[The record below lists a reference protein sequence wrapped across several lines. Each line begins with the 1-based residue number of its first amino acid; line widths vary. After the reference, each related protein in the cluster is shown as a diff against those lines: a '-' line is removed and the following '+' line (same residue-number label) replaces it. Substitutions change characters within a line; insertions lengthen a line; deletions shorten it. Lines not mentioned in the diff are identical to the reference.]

1 MSINLSSISN
11 VANSK
16 STTVATSISSIVG
29 GKTSTNSKV
38 SMASKTTEDS
48 SSKAASTS
56 GSTSTSN
63 LDNKNLSDASLSK
76 WNIIGLPNALND
88 YRNVT
93 YHFQLSLI
101 SEVQKSTDLENASR
115 VVIAESGATEILIE
129 SVESSVSLV
138 PNFRTK
144 NTAWHSFVIKLY
156 EPMAAD
162 LYDKMAVASKALNI
176 KNLPNS
182 RYNLKLYFLGEDP
195 NTGIQQKIGG
205 EWNWP
210 LVVINIDTKMTV
222 AGCYHTLTCSTDS
235 SLGATDTYLRTPVSL
250 SLSGKTLGDYLNSL
264 ASQLNQFYSESYLCD
279 MITYEFK
286 GLNYPSESGTSISTP
301 LDHVVDHTDSTDSV
315 TINPNQATVPDNSLI
330 SAVIDSLLSNSTTA
344 AVMINPGRQE
354 DGSYVPPSDKKAN
367 SYHVMVKSDVELTG
381 YNTFW
386 NDYTRKITY
395 TLIPYNTTRLLGNFQ
410 DTTEINNVDY
420 ANKRASYMGKN
431 NMIQK
436 VYDYI
441 FTGDNTE
448 VLDFNIESNF
458 SYCAIVNYAFG
469 TVNNRSEISGKLAA
483 YNADGSKT
491 QDFKNTINSKVTA
504 GAASLSTLA
513 KNKANSVSN
522 LSKAA
527 NSGSLTSLISSGS
540 DLLDAVGQQYDTISN
555 ISNSSIGSS
564 ISNRVSLA
572 DKKNGNISYID
583 NYDLSNFDASS
594 MVNQVTP
601 VAAKTRSLDS
611 ENNVDFIIDTDP
623 SNKRS
628 MFVGMLEQLYD
639 GTNLVTLNMTVR
651 GDPYWLGASYYGT
664 KYNDITSS
672 DISSTSS
679 PDPTFSCQYPY
690 HKDTGLVLRFK
701 SPVGDDYTSSSKFKN
716 SYFSGLYYIS
726 EITHIFSNGE
736 YRQILQGGLTA
747 GLQMATLNQTA
758 SNNSTTSNKM
768 ASNNLSNLYVDSGT
782 A

>member
-1 MSINLSSISN
+1 MSFNLSSISN
-11 VANSK
+11 IANST
-16 STTVATSISSIVG
+16 SSTVATSISSIVG
-29 GKTSTNSKV
+29 GKQSTSSKV
-38 SMASKTTEDS
+38 STASKNTSNST
-48 SSKAASTS
+48 SKASSTS
-56 GSTSTSN
+56 GSKSIDN

-76 WNIIGLPNALND
+76 WNIIGIPNALND

-93 YHFQLSLI
+93 YHFQLSLM
-101 SEVQKSTDLENASR
+101 SEVQKSTDLSNASR

-182 RYNLKLYFLGEDP
+182 RYNLKLYFIGEDP
-195 NTGIQQKIGG
+195 ITGVQQKIGE

-210 LVVINIDTKMTV
+210 LIIINIDTKMTV
-222 AGCYHTLTCSTDS
+222 AGCYHTLTCTTDS

-250 SLSGKTLGDYLNSL
+250 TLSGKTLGDYLNSL

-286 GLNYPSESGTSISTP
+286 GLNYPSESGTNISTP
-301 LDHVVDHTDSTDSV
+301 LDHIVDHTDSTDSV
-315 TINPNQATVPDNSLI
+315 TLNPNKATVPDNSLI
-330 SAVIDSLLSNSTTA
+330 NGIIDSLLSNSTTA

-381 YNTFW
+381 YNSFW
-386 NDYTRKITY
+386 NDYTRKITF
-395 TLIPYNTTRLLGNFQ
+395 TLVPYNTTRLLGNFQ
-410 DTTEINNVDY
+410 DTTEINNADY

-469 TVNNRSEISGKLAA
+469 TVSDQAEITGKIAS
-483 YNADGSKT
+483 YNSDGSKT
-491 QDFKNTINSKVTA
+491 QDFKNTINSKVAA
-504 GAASLSTLA
+504 GASSLSTLV
-513 KNKANSVSN
+513 KNKATAVSN
-522 LSKAA
+522 LDKAA
-527 NSGSLTSLISSGS
+527 NSSSLTSLISSGS
-540 DLLDAVGQQYDTISN
+540 SLLDAVEKQYTTISN
-555 ISNSSIGSS
+555 ITNSSVGSSIG
-564 ISNRVSLA
+564 NRIPLSE
-572 DKKNGNISYID
+572 KQSGNISYID
-583 NYDLSNFDASS
+583 NVDLSNFDASS

-601 VAAKTRSLDS
+601 VSAKTRPLDS
-611 ENNVDFIIDTDP
+611 EGNIDFIIDSDP

-639 GTNLVTLNMTVR
+639 GTNLISLNMTVR

-664 KYNDITSS
+664 KYNDITSA

-679 PDPTFSCQYPY
+679 SDRTFNCQYPY

-701 SPVGDDYTSSSKFKN
+701 SPVGNDYTSSSKFKN

-736 YRQILQGGLTA
+736 YKQILQGGLTA
-747 GLQMATLNQTA
+747 GLQMATLNQT
-758 SNNSTTSNKM
+758 SSSNSTTSNKT
-768 ASNNLSNLYVDSGT
+768 ASNTKSNLYVDSGT
-782 A
+782 V

>member
-1 MSINLSSISN
+1 
-11 VANSK
+11 
-16 STTVATSISSIVG
+16 
-29 GKTSTNSKV
+29 
-38 SMASKTTEDS
+38 
-48 SSKAASTS
+48 
-56 GSTSTSN
+56 
-63 LDNKNLSDASLSK
+63 
-76 WNIIGLPNALND
+76 
-88 YRNVT
+88 
-93 YHFQLSLI
+93 
-101 SEVQKSTDLENASR
+101 
-115 VVIAESGATEILIE
+115 
-129 SVESSVSLV
+129 
-138 PNFRTK
+138 
-144 NTAWHSFVIKLY
+144 
-156 EPMAAD
+156 
-162 LYDKMAVASKALNI
+162 
-176 KNLPNS
+176 
-182 RYNLKLYFLGEDP
+182 
-195 NTGIQQKIGG
+195 
-205 EWNWP
+205 
-210 LVVINIDTKMTV
+210 
-222 AGCYHTLTCSTDS
+222 
-235 SLGATDTYLRTPVSL
+235 
-250 SLSGKTLGDYLNSL
+250 
-264 ASQLNQFYSESYLCD
+264 
-279 MITYEFK
+279 
-286 GLNYPSESGTSISTP
+286 
-301 LDHVVDHTDSTDSV
+301 
-315 TINPNQATVPDNSLI
+315 
-330 SAVIDSLLSNSTTA
+330 
-344 AVMINPGRQE
+344 
-354 DGSYVPPSDKKAN
+354 
-367 SYHVMVKSDVELTG
+367 
-381 YNTFW
+381 
-386 NDYTRKITY
+386 
-395 TLIPYNTTRLLGNFQ
+395 
-410 DTTEINNVDY
+410 
-420 ANKRASYMGKN
+420 
-431 NMIQK
+431 MIQK

-469 TVNNRSEISGKLAA
+469 TVSDRSEISGKLAS

-491 QDFKNTINSKVTA
+491 QDFKNTINSKVAA

-540 DLLDAVGQQYDTISN
+540 DLLDAVGKQYDTISN

-564 ISNRVSLA
+564 ISNRVSLS
-572 DKKNGNISYID
+572 DKQSGNVSYID

-601 VAAKTRSLDS
+601 VTAKTRSLDS
-611 ENNVDFIIDTDP
+611 ENNVDFIIDSDP

-639 GTNLVTLNMTVR
+639 GTNLISLNMTVR

-672 DISSTSS
+672 DISGTTS

-701 SPVGDDYTSSSKFKN
+701 SPVGNDYTSSSKFKN

-747 GLQMATLNQTA
+747 GLQMATLNQAA

-782 A
+782 V